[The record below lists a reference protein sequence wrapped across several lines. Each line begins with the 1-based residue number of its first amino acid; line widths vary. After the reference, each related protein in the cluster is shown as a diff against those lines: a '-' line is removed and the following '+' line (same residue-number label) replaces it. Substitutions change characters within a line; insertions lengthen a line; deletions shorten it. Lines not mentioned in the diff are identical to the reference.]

1 MFIFALIIP
10 IFFGVFYLNNEEF
23 FDTASEQLEDGYTWH
38 YVGPTDANPE
48 LPSLTLQV
56 EPDHPFVIFKLKVSF
71 LKICLTFCS
80 LDSLISLKY
89 KIVSKILLLQ

>member
-10 IFFGVFYLNNEEF
+10 LFFGVIYINNEEF
-23 FDTASEQLEDGYTWH
+23 FYTASEQLEDGYTWN

-56 EPDHPFVIFKLKVSF
+56 EPYHPFVIFKLK
-71 LKICLTFCS
+71 K
-80 LDSLISLKY
+80 DK
-89 KIVSKILLLQ
+89 

>member
-10 IFFGVFYLNNEEF
+10 IFFGVFYLDNQEF

-56 EPDHPFVIFKLKVSF
+56 EPDHPFVLYLLK
-71 LKICLTFCS
+71 K
-80 LDSLISLKY
+80 DK
-89 KIVSKILLLQ
+89 